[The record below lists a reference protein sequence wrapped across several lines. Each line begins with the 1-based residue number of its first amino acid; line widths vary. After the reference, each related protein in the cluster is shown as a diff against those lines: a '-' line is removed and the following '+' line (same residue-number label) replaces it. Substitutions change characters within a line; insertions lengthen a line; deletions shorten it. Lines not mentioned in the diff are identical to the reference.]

1 MGKRGNSEGTI
12 TKRKDGRWEARISL
26 PDGKRK
32 SFYGESRQEVAKR
45 LSEARHQVDRGF
57 PLPGERLTVGQHL
70 TNWIEGTR
78 LYVKPSTRRRYQEY
92 VLVHLIPGLGH
103 IPLSK
108 LTMQQVQAFYTHKLD
123 AGMAGTT
130 LHHLHTILRQALKQA
145 VKLGLVPYNVTDQ
158 MKAPRRTDREMA
170 PLTEDQAQ
178 QLRKVVA
185 GDRFEA
191 LYTLAL
197 TTGMREGELLALRWQ
212 EVDLEQASLVVRMGL
227 QRDGTHYSLAET
239 KTARSRRR
247 IGLSKTA
254 VAALRAHW
262 VHQQE
267 ERQALGPA
275 WNAAFD
281 LVFPNTI
288 GEVMN
293 ANNFVIQHFK
303 KALVKA
309 SLPNIRFHELRHTA
323 ATILLS
329 HGVNVKVVSEM
340 LGHADVST
348 TLRVYAH
355 VIPHM
360 QQAAADVMDAL
371 FGEAAKRG
379 LSSKLSSNEK
389 Q

>member
-1 MGKRGNSEGTI
+1 MSRRGNSEGTI
-12 TKRKDGRWEARISL
+12 TRRKDGRWEARISL
-26 PDGKRK
+26 PDGRRK
-32 SFYGESRQEVAKR
+32 SFYGKTRQEVAKR
-45 LSEARHQVDRGF
+45 LSEARHEVDRGF
-57 PLPGERLTVGQHL
+57 PLPDERLTVGQHL
-70 TNWIEGTR
+70 ASWFEGTR
-78 LYVKPSTRRRYQEY
+78 LYVKPSTMRRYREF
-92 VLVHLIPGLGH
+92 VLVHLIPGLGP
-103 IPLSK
+103 ISLSK
-108 LTMQQVQAFYTHKLD
+108 LTVQQVQAFYARKLT

-130 LHHLHTILRQALKQA
+130 LYHLHTILRQALKQA

-178 QLRKVVA
+178 RFCAIVA
-185 GDRFEA
+185 GDQFEA

-197 TTGMREGELLALRWQ
+197 TTGMREGELLALRWPD
-212 EVDLEQASLVVRMGL
+212 VDLEQASLVVRMGL

-239 KTARSRRR
+239 KTAHSRRR

-262 VHQQE
+262 LRQQE
-267 ERQALGPA
+267 ERLALGPA
-275 WNAAFD
+275 WNATLD

-288 GEVMN
+288 GDVMN
-293 ANNFVIQHFK
+293 AKNFVRQSFK

-309 SLPNIRFHELRHTA
+309 GLPNIRFHDLRHTA

-348 TLRVYAH
+348 TLRTYAH

-371 FGEAAKRG
+371 FWNAA
-379 LSSKLSSNEK
+379 
-389 Q
+389 